1 MIGRTMEDGPFE
13 DPFGRDRKWYGEPL
27 SFFDILYSR
36 VEFTRFMDREEYEA
50 GCESFLEGFLLR
62 LEDAKSRESMI
73 GCTQRFIMNQKDM
86 VRYAESGFCFCD
98 LRDLAWIPSNLALF
112 GEAVLLSLLR
122 RDCPKE
128 GLDPEAVRT
137 QSRRILKKGDR
148 DFERMLEDVYK
159 ALSIQGRTGS

>member
-1 MIGRTMEDGPFE
+1 MIGRTMEDGLLG

-27 SFFDILYSR
+27 SFFDILDSE

-73 GCTQRFIMNQKDM
+73 GYTQRFIMNQKDM
-86 VRYAESGFCFCD
+86 VRYAESGFSFCD

-128 GLDPEAVRT
+128 GLDPEAVRA
-137 QSRRILKKGDR
+137 QSRRMQGKSGEDL
-148 DFERMLEDVYK
+148 ERTLEDVYGV
-159 ALSIQGRTGS
+159 LTRSF

>member
-1 MIGRTMEDGPFE
+1 MIGRTMEDGPFGY
-13 DPFGRDRKWYGEPL
+13 PFGRDRKWYGEPL
-27 SFFDILYSR
+27 SFFDILYSGE
-36 VEFTRFMDREEYEA
+36 EFTGFMDREEYEA

-128 GLDPEAVRT
+128 GVDPKAVRE
-137 QSRRILKKGDR
+137 QSRRVSGKSGE
-148 DFERMLEDVYK
+148 DFERTLEDTYRVLIEK
-159 ALSIQGRTGS
+159 VPNRV